1 VQWGWIPPLIAGGL
15 LGGYLGSHLG
25 LLKGNLFI
33 KRAYEFLTLLM
44 GASLIAQGLLD

>member
-1 VQWGWIPPLIAGGL
+1 MVAGGL

-25 LLKGNLFI
+25 LLKGNRFI

-44 GASLIAQGLLD
+44 GATLIAEGLLLA